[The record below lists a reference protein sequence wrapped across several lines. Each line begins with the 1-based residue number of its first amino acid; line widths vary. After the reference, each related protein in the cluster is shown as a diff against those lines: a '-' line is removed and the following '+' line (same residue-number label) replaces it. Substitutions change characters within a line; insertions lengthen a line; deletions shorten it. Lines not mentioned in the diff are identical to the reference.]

1 MQHLSYLFIMLLTGL
16 GLVSFVDVVGSITS
30 RKLNFNYSY
39 FTVLS
44 FIAYITITYLIAE
57 KTNSAF

>member
-1 MQHLSYLFIMLLTGL
+1 MQHLSYSFIMLLTGL

-39 FTVLS
+39 FTVLW
-44 FIAYITITYLIAE
+44 FIAFSNL
-57 KTNSAF
+57 